1 MCGTTRPAGAGMM
14 NIVSLCNESCLTS
27 QPDKQVLW
35 CGQDRHVGSNLVTI
49 HHNRMLQT
57 AEKRHNPCNSD
68 HILGHVQ
75 FQNKSWIQNFKFS
88 VYIHMP
94 PLSSHNRIRNSN
106 SFICI
111 PRVPPSMCFWTW
123 LFTAS
128 MCVCVCV
135 VGKYFKHWRGSLF
148 CLTES
153 QLCQKFMMSLTTT
166 QHHPMRIIADGV
178 VCVWHFD

>member
-1 MCGTTRPAGAGMM
+1 MRKAA
-14 NIVSLCNESCLTS
+14 CLYMYVWHNQTS
-27 QPDKQVLW
+27 RCRNDEYSVLVQWILFDKSARQAVLW

-94 PLSSHNRIRNSN
+94 HLSSHNRIRNSN

-135 VGKYFKHWRGSLF
+135 
-148 CLTES
+148 C
-153 QLCQKFMMSLTTT
+153 
-166 QHHPMRIIADGV
+166 
-178 VCVWHFD
+178 VCGW

>member
-1 MCGTTRPAGAGMM
+1 M

-135 VGKYFKHWRGSLF
+135 
-148 CLTES
+148 
-153 QLCQKFMMSLTTT
+153 
-166 QHHPMRIIADGV
+166 
-178 VCVWHFD
+178 CVWLVSILNTDGGPCSASQNHSYVKNSWCHPRQHSIIQWESLLTVLCVCDTLIKQ